1 MPNKIAIAITAKDEA
16 SGPIGKVRQSLDKL
30 GKQAKSGKLDKLGDS
45 IGTGL
50 SSGRGAMSAVTR
62 FVGGT
67 GLVTGAVGALVL
79 KLAQLES
86 EWASSVRSMNNLGVR
101 SGLST
106 STAYGVQVAG
116 RLAGLQAE
124 QVNAG
129 VEQVRQT
136 YSDALNN
143 RNPEA
148 LKRYQA
154 AGIST
159 DPGRVESIESV
170 LTKLATYAETL
181 RSQGKYGGATNFL
194 GAAGA
199 SSLIDFL
206 NRGPRQVAAD
216 LAAAK
221 SYIPTD
227 EDIERAREYADASA
241 KLGITYDKL
250 KTTIQGGL
258 APALN
263 GMLSGLQFGLDVMS
277 GRDRP
282 KQAQQ
287 TETRIWDGMEKL
299 GNFIRGR
306 GAITMSEFQTNSSV
320 GNGSQ
325 LEKARSMVEWYMNR
339 GLSREQAIGMVA
351 NASRESSL
359 DDRSVGDNGRA
370 VGLYQWHPDRQQLY
384 EKKFGRP
391 LSQARPE
398 EQMGFSLWE
407 LQNNEAVAGRALLSA
422 KTSAEA
428 AARIS
433 SLYERP
439 KDPREAQV
447 RADIARDLDSQLGQ
461 PTGEAGKMKI
471 EIVHKNAPVGYSVN
485 VSAPSTVET
494 MVSTDRQQG
503 ALGDQYAYSPSNF

>member
-1 MPNKIAIAITAKDEA
+1 MPNKIAIAITAKDDA

-30 GKQAKSGKLDKLGDS
+30 GKQAKSGKLDKIGDS
-45 IGTGL
+45 IGSGL

-67 GLVTGAVGALVL
+67 GLITGAVGALVL

-106 STAYGVQVAG
+106 RTAYGVQVAG
-116 RLAGLQAE
+116 QLAGLQAE
-124 QVNAG
+124 QANAG
-129 VEQVRQT
+129 IEQVRQT

-159 DPGRVESIESV
+159 DPSRVESIESV
-170 LTKLATYAETL
+170 LTKLAAYAETL
-181 RSQGKYGGATNFL
+181 RGQGKYGGATNFL

-206 NRGPRQVAAD
+206 NRGPAQVAAD
-216 LAAAK
+216 LATAK
-221 SYIPTD
+221 AYIPTA
-227 EDIERAREYADASA
+227 EDIQRAREYADATA
-241 KLGITYDKL
+241 KLGVTYDKL
-250 KTTIQGGL
+250 KTSIQGEL
-258 APALN
+258 APAL
-263 GMLSGLQFGLDVMS
+263 GGLLSGLQFGLDAIS
-277 GRDRP
+277 GRGRP
-282 KQAQQ
+282 NQAAP
-287 TETRIWDGMEKL
+287 TELRIWDGMEKL

-306 GAITMSEFQTNSSV
+306 GALTMNEYQRQTAV

-325 LEKARSMVEWYMNR
+325 LEKARYMVEWYMNR
-339 GLSREQAIGMVA
+339 GLSRERAIGMVA

-359 DDRSVGDNGRA
+359 DERAVGDNGRA
-370 VGLYQWHPDRQQLY
+370 VGIYQWHPDRQKGF
-384 EKKFGRP
+384 EEKFGRP
-391 LSQARPE
+391 LALSTLE
-398 EQMGFSLWE
+398 EQMAYSLLE
-407 LQNNEAVAGRALLSA
+407 LRTTEAAAGNALQSA
-422 KTSAEA
+422 TTSAEA
-428 AARIS
+428 ASKVS

-439 KDPREAQV
+439 KDPRESQT

-461 PTGEAGKMKI
+461 PVSEGGKMKI
-471 EIVHKNAPVGYSVN
+471 EIVHKNAPAGSSVN
-485 VSAPSTVET
+485 VSAPATVET
-494 MVSTDRQQG
+494 MVTTDRQQG
-503 ALGDQYAYSPSNF
+503 SLGDQYAYSPSNF